1 MFFSI
6 RIVERTILCRVI
18 YILVVGHARV
28 GLTSL
33 FEPAYMKPEIKKV
46 LGSNKLDA
54 QILYLQVHKH
64 PPNHSPKPILSYPNL
79 PEAPNLKEWKAKK
92 PARSPKNLSLKP
104 H

>member
-1 MFFSI
+1 MQYA
-6 RIVERTILCRVI
+6 VI

-28 GLTSL
+28 GLINL

-46 LGSNKLDA
+46 LGSNKLDD
-54 QILYLQVHKH
+54 QIWYLKVHKH
-64 PPNHSPKPILSYPNL
+64 SSNHSPKPILSYPNL
-79 PEAPNLKEWKAKK
+79 PEALNFKEQKAKK